1 MVTWAVCWLARL
13 TIRHWT
19 AATKVNGLRS
29 TLQPL
34 PLLPILLGGCSTVG
48 RVEGREQDR
57 LYFRAPGV
65 RARIEPRIKWSSCR
79 GAVEMNRPFSKL
91 KFDHWQLDGGSELE
105 VRCGDDS
112 HQGRKAAKVTI
123 SHPTLLRSSSQSFL
137 EMYILAGDYIS
148 VSKGCYISSC
158 SSDFTHLYLNRRY
171 LLYPDFLK
179 YMYISAGSRK
189 IYLWTITH

>member
-1 MVTWAVCWLARL
+1 MVTWAVCWLAGL

-19 AATKVNGLRS
+19 AATKGNGLRS

-57 LYFRAPGV
+57 LYFRAPGA

-105 VRCGDDS
+105 VRCWDDS
-112 HQGRKAAKVTI
+112 HRGEE
-123 SHPTLLRSSSQSFL
+123 SS
-137 EMYILAGDYIS
+137 EGY
-148 VSKGCYISSC
+148 YISSHT
-158 SSDFTHLYLNRRY
+158 SEIILTEFPGNVYFSRLLYLSQQR
-171 LLYPDFLK
+171 LLYL
-179 YMYISAGSRK
+179 I
-189 IYLWTITH
+189 L